1 MRFRTGASGII
12 ARNGLP
18 AGSRDEDLAT
28 DPHRDHNS
36 THLRAWAQ
44 RLRRHI
50 AWVIAVKIALI
61 ALLFVLFFS
70 ADHRPRIDPS
80 GVSDRLRL
88 DR

>member
-1 MRFRTGASGII
+1 MQLRTGASGII

-28 DPHRDHNS
+28 DPQRDHGS
-36 THLRAWAQ
+36 TRLCGWAP

-50 AWVIAVKIALI
+50 AWVIAAKLALI

-70 ADHRPRIDPS
+70 ADHRPQIDPS

>member
-1 MRFRTGASGII
+1 MS
-12 ARNGLP
+12 RNGLP
-18 AGSRDEDLAT
+18 AGFRDEDLAT
-28 DPHRDHNS
+28 DPHRDPSS
-36 THLRAWAQ
+36 TRLRGWAP

-50 AWVIAVKIALI
+50 AWVIAAKLVLI

-70 ADHRPRIDPS
+70 ADHRPDIDPS